1 MICLGMRE
9 GVECYWVMG
18 GWNLRKARPL
28 IKRGA
33 GQGGEAVGND
43 VPGPVGTE
51 GARPTNRVKDISS

>member
-1 MICLGMRE
+1 MLLG
-9 GVECYWVMG
+9 YG
-18 GWNLRKARPL
+18 GGILERRGPL

-51 GARPTNRVKDISS
+51 GARPTNRAKDISS

>member
-1 MICLGMRE
+1 MSVIGL
-9 GVECYWVMG
+9 W